1 MASLENNNS
10 EIINSRSVKL
20 SIGAILFSVTSFA
33 VSTTAVPSLITTIAR
48 DLNVDFALLG
58 YLVMIQF
65 SFFFLVAFLG
75 GWVGER
81 FNITPRF
88 FVASGMLISAA
99 TLMSGAFINSFSLF
113 LVWAIPLGVGGGL
126 VEAFASVMVSDYEKS
141 GSSKLLNLSQLF
153 YCVGAIAAPGVVSL
167 ILYMGK
173 SWRTIFV
180 IFSIFVLFVYLV
192 FITLTQKRSPQAC
205 SQESQSETKTLS
217 LGKDIFFYLLAFV
230 LISYVTVESVF
241 ACWTA
246 AFFESKFHSTPR
258 IAAIA
263 LSIFWIGVIAGRAVA
278 SIVPHKHSLW
288 PSMFTGIIIFLGATS
303 FACFVETKPAMFVII
318 FLCGL
323 GAGPLWPVTV
333 AISRDAR
340 NSARFTSSIIGIGAI
355 GVVIGVAL
363 GGAILKRLGTSQL
376 FPILAAGVA
385 ILCIAT
391 VLASIKYKQEKRF
404 PGSAEPQLRKESE

>member
-10 EIINSRSVKL
+10 EITNSRSVKL

-48 DLNVDFALLG
+48 DLNVNVSLLG

-88 FVASGMLISAA
+88 FVAFGMLISAA
-99 TLMSGAFINSFSLF
+99 TLMCGAFINSFSLF
-113 LVWAIPLGVGGGL
+113 LVWAIPLGIGGGL
-126 VEAFASVMVSDYEKS
+126 VEAFASVMVSNYEKS
-141 GSSKLLNLSQLF
+141 GSSKLLNISQMF
-153 YCVGAIAAPGVVSL
+153 YCVGAIAAPGIVFL

-180 IFSIFVLFVYLV
+180 IFSIFVFVVYLV
-192 FITLTQKRSPQAC
+192 FIIFTQKRSPQTC
-205 SQESQSETKTLS
+205 SQEPQSETKKLP
-217 LGKDIFFYLLAFV
+217 LGKDILFYLLAFV
-230 LISYVTVESVF
+230 LICYVTVESVF

-246 AFFESKFHSTPR
+246 AFFEAKFHSAPR

-263 LSIFWIGVIAGRAVA
+263 LSVFWIGVIVGRAVA
-278 SIVPHKHSLW
+278 SIIPHKHSLW
-288 PSMFTGIIIFLGATS
+288 PSMFAGITIFLFATLLACLDTS
-303 FACFVETKPAMFVII
+303 ETVMFAIV

-323 GAGPLWPVTV
+323 GAGPLWPITV

-340 NSARFTSSIIGIGAI
+340 NSTRFTSSVIGFGAI
-355 GVVIGVAL
+355 GVVLGVAL
-363 GGAILKRLGTSQL
+363 GGSILKRLGSSHL
-376 FPILAAGVA
+376 FPILAIGAAV
-385 ILCIAT
+385 LLIAAA
-391 VLASIKYKQEKRF
+391 LASIKYKQEKRV
-404 PGSAEPQLRKESE
+404 